1 MVGNFYGADV
11 AQLRQL
17 AKDMANAANR
27 LNHLGQQLGGS
38 ITSSPWKGDDA
49 ERFRSDWNSSHSTV
63 LRAAADGIQTG
74 SKALLRNAD
83 EQDKA
88 SSVGSGGSGG
98 AGGAGNQSSPVQ
110 TINLTDTLSA
120 MSPAERDAYLRSDEF
135 QAWVSQ
141 SQENADAA
149 KAALDQ
155 LADSGGLPVEPER
168 GITTGYGDFLRQY
181 WGESAMRAAGIDP
194 LHWDPAKGVAHNRD
208 DIYDVYAFYAEL
220 YKNDPRMEWIGMAN
234 QVGPTFIAGF
244 EDIAV
249 LRKMAALGVDISD
262 FLDEAD
268 PATVRLMTQLARM
281 GEADLKF
288 YEETFLAMQKE
299 IFEDIGSQHY
309 AYQEGGIAEIQR
321 LERAGVVNQR
331 MALAWT
337 LTDSVPPYSD
347 PQQFH
352 SLTQGQQAALHNAS
366 YNMADQEQNY
376 VIADDYDDIRAR
388 PTGPLFTN
396 AMTLM
401 GEPSIEGAKRYY
413 EQFPAVEPYFDVNRS
428 PMAGVDLHVG
438 NISVAADR
446 WNLIDKDTLSA
457 YENWL
462 HGEKDPYGEMTKP
475 MDARVDE
482 YRMVPKEIRSRMGEP

>member
-17 AKDMANAANR
+17 AKDMANGANR
-27 LNHLGQQLGGS
+27 LNQLGQQLGGS
-38 ITSSPWKGDDA
+38 IASSPWKGDDA
-49 ERFRSDWNSSHSTV
+49 ERFRSDWNSSHSMV
-63 LRAAADGIQTG
+63 LRAAADGIQTA

-110 TINLTDTLSA
+110 TANLTDTLSG

-135 QAWVSQ
+135 LAWVSQ

-155 LADSGGLPVEPER
+155 LADSGGLPVEPQN
-168 GITTGYGDFLRQY
+168 GVNTGYAHFLKQY
-181 WGESAMRAAGIDP
+181 WAESAMRAAGIDP

-249 LRKMAALGVDISD
+249 LRKIAALGVDISD

-268 PATVRLMTQLARM
+268 PATVSLVTQLARM

-309 AYQEGGIAEIQR
+309 AYQEGGMAEIER
-321 LERAGVVNQR
+321 LQRAGLVTDR
-331 MALAWT
+331 MNDSWT
-337 LTDSVPPYSD
+337 SLDSVPAYSD

-352 SLTQGQQAALHNAS
+352 SLTAAQQTALHNAS
-366 YNMADQEQNY
+366 YNMADQEQNH
-376 VIADDYDDIRAR
+376 VIDDDYNQIRAR
-388 PTGPLFTN
+388 PTGLAFTE
-396 AMTLM
+396 AMTVV
-401 GEPSIEGAKRYY
+401 GQPSIEGAKSYY
-413 EQFPAVEPYFDVNRS
+413 EQFPAVETYLDVNRF
-428 PMAGVDLHVG
+428 PMAGIDLHHG
-438 NISVAADR
+438 NISVAGDR

>member
-17 AKDMANAANR
+17 AKDMANGANR
-27 LNHLGQQLGGS
+27 LSMLGQQLGGS
-38 ITSSPWKGDDA
+38 VASSPWKGDDA
-49 ERFRSDWNSSHSTV
+49 DRFRSDWNSSHARV
-63 LRAAADGIQTG
+63 LLAAADGIQTA
-74 SKALLRNAD
+74 SKALLRNAE

-88 SSVGSGGSGG
+88 SNDGAGSGG
-98 AGGAGNQSSPVQ
+98 AGGAGNPSNSVQ
-110 TINLTDTLSA
+110 TTNLTDTLSG

-135 QAWVSQ
+135 RAWVSQ

-155 LADSGGLPVEPER
+155 LADSGGLPVEPEN
-168 GITTGYGDFLRQY
+168 GAITGYAHFLKQY
-181 WGESAMRAAGIDP
+181 WSESAMREAGIDP
-194 LHWDPAKGVAHNRD
+194 LHWDPTKGVGHNRD

-249 LRKMAALGVDISD
+249 LHKVTAGGESISD
-262 FLDEAD
+262 YLDGVD
-268 PATVRLMTQLARM
+268 PATASLLTQLARM

-288 YEETFLAMQKE
+288 YETTFLSMQKE

-309 AYQEGGIAEIQR
+309 AYQQGGIAEIQR

-352 SLTQGQQAALHNAS
+352 SLTPGQQAALHNAS

-376 VIADDYDDIRAR
+376 VIADDYDDIRGR
-388 PTGPLFTN
+388 PTGQLFTN
-396 AMTLM
+396 SMTM
-401 GEPSIEGAKRYY
+401 VGEPSIEGAKKYY
-413 EQFPAVEPYFDVNRS
+413 EQFPAVEPYFDVNRF
-428 PMAGVDLHVG
+428 PVAGVDVHHG

-446 WNLIDKDTLSA
+446 WNLIDQDTLGA
-457 YENWL
+457 YERWL

-482 YRMVPKEIRSRMGEP
+482 YRMVPKQVRDLMREP